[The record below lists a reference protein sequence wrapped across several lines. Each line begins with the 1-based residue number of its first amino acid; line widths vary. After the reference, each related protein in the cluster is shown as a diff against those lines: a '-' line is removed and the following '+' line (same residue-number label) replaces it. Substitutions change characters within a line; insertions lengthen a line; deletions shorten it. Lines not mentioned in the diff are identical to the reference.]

1 MDFGALYIRI
11 GTAEPLNQQLAPS
24 PAPAS
29 KPNRTERD
37 K

>member
-11 GTAEPLNQQLAPS
+11 GTAEPLNQQLT